1 MHLFINILTQKAL
14 LLTTGTRSIAMIF
27 RAIVFTFIP
36 TAVELVLVCGLLGRI
51 FQPVVAIC
59 VVATFAAYVFWTAQ
73 MTKAAAKVP
82 QFYSLLLWDLI
93 T

>member
-1 MHLFINILTQKAL
+1 
-14 LLTTGTRSIAMIF
+14 MIF

-51 FQPVVAIC
+51 FQPVVAVC

-73 MTKAAAKVP
+73 MTKAAAKVRP
-82 QFYSLLLWDLI
+82 RLECWLGMVARG
-93 T
+93 